1 MSRCF
6 PYPPPGCALN
16 RASKDALIK
25 SIEFQNE
32 WVKSKELKKER
43 RRKREE
49 KQKEK
54 EDKTKQKQD
63 KSCLVQ
69 SQSSEKNW
77 ADSKGDSFSNKGKV
91 EPEQQLERSSLTEE
105 HGKPVWL
112 HAPSTSSNSTEN
124 SNKRKRLPSPSP
136 PVDGSN
142 GHVKKII
149 RIRLPLKKH
158 NQSNALPVEQHTCS
172 TSGSTNLP
180 SQNEHVVIGN
190 RNEREQICS
199 TSRPIETFITKKTL
213 NPSMIDPVLTPMQ
226 RLELQYTNLMDCL
239 MPPQRQD
246 SLLDGDD
253 DLDWL
258 MKSKNR
264 ESCDKRPRVLGDHSM
279 SCSSS
284 SLWPRAQYLQEVD
297 IHALPFTAPF

>member
-6 PYPPPGCALN
+6 PYPPPGFALS
-16 RASKDALIK
+16 RASKDTLIEP
-25 SIEFQNE
+25 IEFQNE
-32 WVKSKELKKER
+32 RVKSKELKER
-43 RRKREE
+43 RREREE

-54 EDKTKQKQD
+54 TDKTKQKQD
-63 KSCLVQ
+63 KSRLVQ
-69 SQSSEKNW
+69 SQSTEKNW
-77 ADSKGDSFSNKGKV
+77 PDPKVDFLSNKDKV

-112 HAPSTSSNSTEN
+112 HAPSTSNDSTEN

-136 PVDGSN
+136 ADGRE

-158 NQSNALPVEQHTCS
+158 NQSNALASEQRICS
-172 TSGSTNLP
+172 TSGNTNVP
-180 SQNEHVVIGN
+180 SQNEHVVVGN

-199 TSRPIETFITKKTL
+199 TSRPIETFITKKTP
-213 NPSMIDPVLTPMQ
+213 NQSMIDPVLTPMQ
-226 RLELQYTNLMDCL
+226 RLELQYTNLMGSL
-239 MPPQRQD
+239 VPPQQQD
-246 SLLDGDD
+246 SSLDVDD

-264 ESCDKRPRVLGDHSM
+264 ESCDRRPRVHGDHSM

-297 IHALPFTAPF
+297 IYALPFTVPF

>member
-6 PYPPPGCALN
+6 PYPPPRFALS
-16 RASKDALIK
+16 RASKDALIE

-32 WVKSKELKKER
+32 RVKSKELKKER
-43 RRKREE
+43 RREREE
-49 KQKEK
+49 KRKEK
-54 EDKTKQKQD
+54 EDKTKQKRD
-63 KSCLVQ
+63 KSRIVL

-77 ADSKGDSFSNKGKV
+77 TCPKVDFLSNGVKV

-105 HGKPVWL
+105 HDKPVCL
-112 HAPSTSSNSTEN
+112 HAPSTSSDSTEN
-124 SNKRKRLPSPSP
+124 SNKRKRLPSPP
-136 PVDGSN
+136 PADGSD

-158 NQSNALPVEQHTCS
+158 NQPNALANEQHICS
-172 TSGSTNLP
+172 TFGSTNVP

-213 NPSMIDPVLTPMQ
+213 NPSMIGPVLTPMQ
-226 RLELQYTNLMDCL
+226 RLELQYTNLMDSL

-246 SLLDGDD
+246 SSLDVDD

-264 ESCDKRPRVLGDHSM
+264 ESCDKRPRVHGDHSM

-297 IHALPFTAPF
+297 VCALPFTIPF